1 MGLHLLEVEA
11 HLLLLQ
17 VGLPEGREAALD
29 QQAHLGL
36 DAALV
41 RVGLPRDAHQRA
53 HKLADDA
60 RRRAAVVASFAARA
74 FFSVPLR
81 LLRRDDDAFCR
92 QSEASYASM
101 AWRRT

>member
-53 HKLADDA
+53 HKLADDE
-60 RRRAAVVASFAARA
+60 RRRAAVVAVIVVLLDILELLALERRRRRRA
-74 FFSVPLR
+74 
-81 LLRRDDDAFCR
+81 LRRGALLFGR
-92 QSEASYASM
+92 P
-101 AWRRT
+101 